1 MTTEPLK
8 EPFNVRAAFY
18 QGDRHLADVL
28 CKLSPPDAPVIGMAL
43 VTSEVDW
50 LHVGP
55 LTLALRSGPRYQ
67 ILPAKLEGAAEG
79 KSLFRFYIRP

>member
-8 EPFNVRAAFY
+8 EPFNVRAALY
-18 QGDRHLADVL
+18 QGDRHLADVS
-28 CKLSPPDAPVIGMAL
+28 CKLSPIDAPVTGMA
-43 VTSEVDW
+43 VVPNEVDW
-50 LHVGP
+50 LHVGT

-67 ILPAKLEGAAEG
+67 ILPAKLERASES

>member
-18 QGDRHLADVL
+18 QGDRHLADIS
-28 CKLSPPDAPVIGMAL
+28 CKLSPPDAPVIGMA
-43 VTSEVDW
+43 VVPNEVDW
-50 LHVGP
+50 LQVGT
-55 LTLALRSGPRYQ
+55 LTLALRSGRRYQ
-67 ILPAKLEGAAEG
+67 ILPAKLERASEG

>member
-8 EPFNVRAAFY
+8 EPFNVRAALY
-18 QGDRHLADVL
+18 QGDHHLADVS
-28 CKLSPPDAPVIGMAL
+28 CKLSPPDAQVTGMA
-43 VTSEVDW
+43 VVPSEVAW
-50 LHVGP
+50 LHAGT

-67 ILPAKLEGAAEG
+67 ILPAKLERASDD